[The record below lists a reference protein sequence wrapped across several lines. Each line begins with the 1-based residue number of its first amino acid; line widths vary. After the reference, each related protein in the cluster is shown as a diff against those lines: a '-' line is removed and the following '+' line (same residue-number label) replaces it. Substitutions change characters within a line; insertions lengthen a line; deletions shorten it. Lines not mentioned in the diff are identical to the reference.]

1 MFGSVIFCGSLQ
13 VRNTVAI
20 LPLAARSLPE
30 TGANTEGKEVRGKEK
45 HIHVDSSERFVTD
58 IPEPATLLGPDVNVS
73 Q

>member
-1 MFGSVIFCGSLQ
+1 MG
-13 VRNTVAI
+13 
-20 LPLAARSLPE
+20 
-30 TGANTEGKEVRGKEK
+30 TEGKEVRGKEK